1 MVYRKLRVFMN
12 YCRRDRPNALQQGL
26 LLSSTR
32 RVGIWTKGPKAAVS
46 AIITGNVS
54 RDFQTETLSFSIAR

>member
-1 MVYRKLRVFMN
+1 MN
-12 YCRRDRPNALQQGL
+12 YGRRDRPNTLQQGL

-32 RVGIWTKGPKAAVS
+32 RVGIWASGPKEAVL
-46 AIITGNVS
+46 AIISGNVS